1 MKSDEP
7 ERPHVARGADLAS
20 ALRLLRR
27 HPVRRASRRRRPS
40 RACIARLVAI
50 PVPGTVREDL
60 RDTEVEHLHHRLRTE
75 PASLRDEDVRGLQIA
90 MHDPR
95 GVRGAHRV
103 AHLLEDRKDGGR
115 GERAFVRHELR
126 QILAV
131 EQLHGEPRRARR
143 LVDARS
149 DDRHH
154 VLARDARAHARFLG
168 EARAQLRA
176 RDELGPHHLER
187 AELRGVPLL
196 GDVHGAHAAL
206 AQLPHDPEVA
216 REERTGRE
224 GRKGAWH
231 ILEKRTAHSAEK
243 TERRS

>member
-1 MKSDEP
+1 
-7 ERPHVARGADLAS
+7 
-20 ALRLLRR
+20 
-27 HPVRRASRRRRPS
+27 
-40 RACIARLVAI
+40 
-50 PVPGTVREDL
+50 
-60 RDTEVEHLHHRLRTE
+60 
-75 PASLRDEDVRGLQIA
+75 

-103 AHLLEDRKDGGR
+103 AHLLEDRKDGRR
-115 GERAFVRHELR
+115 GERALVRHELR

-131 EQLHGEPRRARR
+131 EQLHGEP
-143 LVDARS
+143 
-149 DDRHH
+149 
-154 VLARDARAHARFLG
+154 
-168 EARAQLRA
+168 RA

-224 GRKGAWH
+224 GREGAWH
-231 ILEKRTAHSAEK
+231 FRKKRTPHSAEK
-243 TERRS
+243 TDRRSVVQRQVARDRNGVTDRTGSGGYVTLNRVPDPADPADPGT